1 LEAALSVYSIIP
13 EVAFGVTSV
22 TTKPTRTFGSFTYR
36 TIKPAAFTG
45 YRIIQQNGFNI
56 RIAEPEKALVDYLYF
71 KQRKKEAVSGRFE
84 KIMVNKLDKK
94 KIAEYAALYALDLKK
109 ALGRIYA
116 EL

>member
-1 LEAALSVYSIIP
+1 
-13 EVAFGVTSV
+13 
-22 TTKPTRTFGSFTYR
+22 
-36 TIKPAAFTG
+36 
-45 YRIIQQNGFNI
+45 
-56 RIAEPEKALVDYLYF
+56 
-71 KQRKKEAVSGRFE
+71 VSGRFE